1 MVRKPG
7 HASKG
12 LNLFLWQS
20 ALCLPSLSVLSSLT
34 YVYLF
39 HTIHLYLYIVLKLL
53 GGKELGRMLLHECG
67 LFFGVLV
74 FFFQMKVKWGWS
86 VGNSFPQQSLNKLA
100 IFHLFRVG
108 EKTVKR
114 ILKENTAKSY

>member
-1 MVRKPG
+1 MKILTLRMVRKPG
-7 HASKG
+7 HAGKG

-67 LFFGVLV
+67 LFFGVLL
-74 FFFQMKVKWGWS
+74 FFFSNESEMGLERGKFLPSAV
-86 VGNSFPQQSLNKLA
+86 
-100 IFHLFRVG
+100 
-108 EKTVKR
+108 T
-114 ILKENTAKSY
+114 